1 MAAEKAAAEEKLV
14 EMAAAQAA
22 LEAQVAELQAQ
33 VERAG
38 EHSKGAGIQVQELEA
53 RLRGEVEEKR
63 ALREQVG
70 IMKEQIADMTD
81 KAEEKLKAEIE
92 SRAQLQEMFDQ
103 ASSERQAAESEL
115 QGLIDAAVTEKAGL
129 ASDVKGLR
137 AECDRL
143 QADLKEHRSSVEH
156 MQMMLQGAGD
166 RERALQDRFEEEGG
180 ALQSKLNL
188 AEAELRSKLQALQPL
203 EARVNEL
210 EAQRQQA
217 ERVADQLRGETKTL
231 LAKMGRQLEMLQD
244 VEQERDLLVQ
254 LLRAERETQAQTKT
268 NRVAG
273 TPSSNARPVAK

>member
-1 MAAEKAAAEEKLV
+1 
-14 EMAAAQAA
+14 
-22 LEAQVAELQAQ
+22 
-33 VERAG
+33 
-38 EHSKGAGIQVQELEA
+38 
-53 RLRGEVEEKR
+53 
-63 ALREQVG
+63 
-70 IMKEQIADMTD
+70 MKEQIADMTD

-188 AEAELRSKLQALQPL
+188 AEAELRSKLRALQPL

-217 ERVADQLRGETKTL
+217 
-231 LAKMGRQLEMLQD
+231 LAG
-244 VEQERDLLVQ
+244 
-254 LLRAERETQAQTKT
+254 
-268 NRVAG
+268 
-273 TPSSNARPVAK
+273 PSA